1 MDTHTYKTKH
11 TTEISRV
18 IGTTDELKKFDE
30 LRHRIKQSK
39 HKRSPELK
47 IHDCLLTSIK
57 TKVLRERSLAMKKI
71 SEEEHR
77 YFHVHGTFP
86 SKDASTDI
94 AALMSKLK
102 TANKLLKSWNVSL

>member
-39 HKRSPELK
+39 PRDHQNLEF
-47 IHDCLLTSIK
+47 
-57 TKVLRERSLAMKKI
+57 M
-71 SEEEHR
+71 
-77 YFHVHGTFP
+77 
-86 SKDASTDI
+86 
-94 AALMSKLK
+94 
-102 TANKLLKSWNVSL
+102 TAF